1 MKIKQVYEIV
11 NDAQKQVLGE
21 QSLIQEDLSDVVSI
35 GESIA
40 NANLYDKYVGALI
53 NRIAKNIFSIRAY
66 SGRAPRVLMDSWEF
80 GSIVQKVHGTLPDA
94 TENESWEL
102 VDGATYEQDTFYK
115 PQVSVKLWNHKTTF
129 EIPMSIAEEQ
139 LKQSF
144 LGASE
149 MARFIEM
156 IFQMV
161 ENSLTLKFDTLIM
174 RTINNFI
181 GATIYDATSG
191 GSVQNTTRC
200 VKLLTEY
207 NTIHGLTGGNALTQ
221 AKALYDKEFLRYVAY
236 RMKQVAQRMSNYS
249 TLFNIGGTQKHT
261 PRDFLRIVL
270 LDYVDAGVSAFLQS
284 DTFHD
289 ELVKLPQADVVSC
302 WQGTGTDFALANAS
316 KINVQVLDK
325 TGTKRSVTQ
334 DYIAGCMFDY
344 EALGV
349 TAMNKRVRTHVN
361 DKAEFYN
368 YWYKE
373 DAGYFNDYNENFVVF
388 LVA

>member
-1 MKIKQVYEIV
+1 MKITQVYEIV

-21 QSLIQEDLSDVVSI
+21 ESLMQEDLSNVVSI

-40 NANLYDKYVGALI
+40 NMNLYDKFVGALV
-53 NRIAKNIFSIRAY
+53 NRIARNIFSIRAY
-66 SGRAPRVLMDSWEF
+66 TGRAPKVLMDSWEF
-80 GSIVQKVHGTLPDA
+80 GSIVQKVHGKLPDA
-94 TENESWEL
+94 TENESFEL

-115 PQVSVKLWNHKTTF
+115 PQVSVKLWNSKTTF

-156 IFQMV
+156 LFQMV
-161 ENSLTLKFDTLIM
+161 ENSLTLKFDALIM

-191 GSVQNTTRC
+191 SSVQNTTRC

-207 NTIHGLTGGNALTQ
+207 NTIHGLTGGDALTQ

-236 RMKQVAQRMSNYS
+236 RMKQVAQRLSNYS
-249 TLFNIGGTQKHT
+249 TLFNIGGTEKHT
-261 PRDFLRIVL
+261 PREFLRIVL
-270 LDYVDAGVSAFLQS
+270 LDYVDAGVSVFLQS
-284 DTFHD
+284 DTFHE

-302 WQGTGTDFALANAS
+302 WQGSGTSFALADAS
-316 KINVQVLDK
+316 KINVQILDK
-325 TGTKRSVTQ
+325 TGTKRSVEQ
-334 DYIAGCMFDY
+334 AYIAGVMFDY

-349 TAMNKRVRTHVN
+349 TALNKRVRSHVN

>member
-11 NDAQKQVLGE
+11 NDATKQVLGE
-21 QSLIQEDLSDVVSI
+21 EALVQEDLSDVVSV

-53 NRIAKNIFSIRAY
+53 NRIAKNIFSIRVY
-66 SGRAPRVLMDSWEF
+66 TGRAPQVLMDSWEF
-80 GSIVQKVHGTLPDA
+80 GSIVQKVHGALPEA
-94 TENESWEL
+94 EENESWEL
-102 VDGATYEQDTFYK
+102 TDNAVYEQDTFYK
-115 PQVSVKLWNHKTTF
+115 PSVSVKLWNQKTTF
-129 EIPMSIAEEQ
+129 EIPLSIAEEQ

-144 LGASE
+144 LGAEE
-149 MARFIEM
+149 MARFIAM
-156 IFQMV
+156 IYQMV
-161 ENSLTLKFDTLIM
+161 ENSLTLKFDSLIM

-181 GATIYDATSG
+181 GATIYDDNNAG
-191 GSVQNTTRC
+191 GPRC

-207 NTIHGLTGGNALTQ
+207 NTINGLTGADALTQ
-221 AKALYDKEFLRYVAY
+221 AKALYDKEFLRYCAY
-236 RMKQVAQRMSNYS
+236 RLKQVATRMSNYS
-249 TLFNIGGTQKHT
+249 TLFNIGATQKHT
-261 PRDFLRIVL
+261 PRDMLHIVM
-270 LDYVDAGVSAFLQS
+270 LDYLDAGVSAFLQS

-302 WQGTGTDFALANAS
+302 WQGTGTSFALADAS
-316 KINVQVLDK
+316 KVYVQVLDK
-325 TGTKRSVTQ
+325 TGTKRSVEQ
-334 DYIAGCMFDY
+334 AYVVACMFDR

-349 TAMNKRVRTHVN
+349 TAFNKRVKEHYN
-361 DKAEFYN
+361 AKAEFFN

>member
-21 QSLIQEDLSDVVSI
+21 ESLIQEDLSDVVSI

-80 GSIVQKVHGTLPDA
+80 GSIGQKVHGTLPDA
-94 TENESWEL
+94 QKNESWEL

-156 IFQMV
+156 LFQMV

-181 GATIYDATSG
+181 GATIQDNAVG
-191 GSVQNTTRC
+191 TRV

-207 NTIHGLTGGNALTQ
+207 NTIHGLTGAQALTNT
-221 AKALYDKEFLRYVAY
+221 KALYDKEFLRYTAY

-284 DTFHD
+284 DTFHE
-289 ELVKLPQADVVSC
+289 ELVKLPPADVVSC
-302 WQGTGTDFALANAS
+302 WQGSGTSFALADAS

-325 TGTKRSVTQ
+325 TGTKRNVEQ
-334 DYIAGCMFDY
+334 AYIVGCMFDY

-349 TAMNKRVRTHVN
+349 TALNKRVRTHVN

>member
-11 NDAQKQVLGE
+11 NDATQQVLGE
-21 QSLIQEDLSDVVSI
+21 SALIQEDLSDVVSV

-66 SGRAPRVLMDSWEF
+66 TGRAPQVLMDSWEF
-80 GSIVQKVHGTLPDA
+80 GSIVQKVHGALPDA
-94 TENESWEL
+94 EENESWEL
-102 VDGATYEQDTFYK
+102 TNNAVYEQDTFYK
-115 PQVSVKLWNHKTTF
+115 PSVSVKLWNQKTTF
-129 EIPMSIAEEQ
+129 EIPLSIAEEQ

-144 LGASE
+144 LGAEE
-149 MARFIEM
+149 MARFIAM
-156 IFQMV
+156 IYQMV
-161 ENSLTLKFDTLIM
+161 ENSLTLKFDALIM

-181 GATIYDATSG
+181 GATIYDDNNAG
-191 GSVQNTTRC
+191 GPRC

-207 NTIHGLTGGNALTQ
+207 NTINGLTGADALTQ
-221 AKALYDKEFLRYVAY
+221 AKALYDKEFLRYCAY
-236 RMKQVAQRMSNYS
+236 RLKQVATRMSNYS
-249 TLFNIGGTQKHT
+249 TLFNIGATQKHT
-261 PRDFLRIVL
+261 PRDMLHIVM
-270 LDYVDAGVSAFLQS
+270 LDYLDAGVGAYLQS

-289 ELVKLPQADVVSC
+289 ELVKLPQADVISC
-302 WQGTGTDFALANAS
+302 WQGTGTGFALADTS
-316 KINVQVLDK
+316 KVYVQVLDK
-325 TGTKRSVTQ
+325 TGTKRSVEQ
-334 DYIAGCMFDY
+334 AYVVACMFDR

-349 TAMNKRVRTHVN
+349 TAFNKRVKEHYN
-361 DKAEFYN
+361 AKAEFFN